1 MMIKSIITLIVTA
14 IAGLVGYLVSDSFR
28 ERLAQRQRDKI
39 ADEVARGDEAAVNA
53 RIGRFRALGPW
64 VLLALVVIVGCAVT
78 RTCYVRE
85 QDKVTALR
93 PGEVYSNATESVEWI
108 VPRAIMTQ
116 LVIAEEKLIMSQ
128 SWGWDPWF
136 KCASARQTGPI
147 YLRVA

>member
-78 RTCYVRE
+78 RICYVRE

-116 LVIAEEKLIMSQ
+116 LVIAEEKL
-128 SWGWDPWF
+128 
-136 KCASARQTGPI
+136 
-147 YLRVA
+147 

>member
-1 MMIKSIITLIVTA
+1 MIKSIITLIVTA

-116 LVIAEEKLIMSQ
+116 LVIANERLQ
-128 SWGWDPWF
+128 
-136 KCASARQTGPI
+136 
-147 YLRVA
+147 

>member
-64 VLLALVVIVGCAVT
+64 VLLALLVIVGCAVT

-93 PGEVYSNATESVEWI
+93 PGEVYSNVTESVEWI

-116 LVIAEEKLIMSQ
+116 LVIAEEKL
-128 SWGWDPWF
+128 
-136 KCASARQTGPI
+136 
-147 YLRVA
+147 

>member
-93 PGEVYSNATESVEWI
+93 PGEVYSNAMESVEWI

-116 LVIAEEKLIMSQ
+116 LVIAEEKL
-128 SWGWDPWF
+128 
-136 KCASARQTGPI
+136 
-147 YLRVA
+147 

>member
-64 VLLALVVIVGCAVT
+64 VLLALLVIVGCAVT

-93 PGEVYSNATESVEWI
+93 PGEVYSNATEAVEWI

-116 LVIAEEKLIMSQ
+116 LVIAEEKL
-128 SWGWDPWF
+128 
-136 KCASARQTGPI
+136 
-147 YLRVA
+147 

>member
-1 MMIKSIITLIVTA
+1 MIKSIITLIVTA

-64 VLLALVVIVGCAVT
+64 VLLALLVIVGCAVT

-85 QDKVTALR
+85 QGKVTALR

-116 LVIAEEKLIMSQ
+116 LVIAEEKL
-128 SWGWDPWF
+128 
-136 KCASARQTGPI
+136 
-147 YLRVA
+147 

>member
-1 MMIKSIITLIVTA
+1 MIKSIITLIVTA
-14 IAGLVGYLVSDSFR
+14 IVGLVGYLVSDSFR

-93 PGEVYSNATESVEWI
+93 PGEVYSNATEAVEWI

-116 LVIAEEKLIMSQ
+116 LVIANERLQ
-128 SWGWDPWF
+128 
-136 KCASARQTGPI
+136 
-147 YLRVA
+147 

>member
-1 MMIKSIITLIVTA
+1 MIKSIITLIVTA
-14 IAGLVGYLVSDSFR
+14 VAGLVGYLVSDSFR

-116 LVIAEEKLIMSQ
+116 LVIASEKL
-128 SWGWDPWF
+128 
-136 KCASARQTGPI
+136 
-147 YLRVA
+147 

>member
-53 RIGRFRALGPW
+53 RIGRFRSLGPW
-64 VLLALVVIVGCAVT
+64 VLLALLVIVGCAVT

-116 LVIAEEKLIMSQ
+116 LVIASEKL
-128 SWGWDPWF
+128 
-136 KCASARQTGPI
+136 
-147 YLRVA
+147 

>member
-64 VLLALVVIVGCAVT
+64 VLLALLVIVGCAVT

-116 LVIAEEKLIMSQ
+116 LVIASEKL
-128 SWGWDPWF
+128 
-136 KCASARQTGPI
+136 
-147 YLRVA
+147 

>member
-1 MMIKSIITLIVTA
+1 MTMIKSIITLIVTA

-53 RIGRFRALGPW
+53 RIGRFRAVGPW
-64 VLLALVVIVGCAVT
+64 VLLALLVIVGCAVT

-116 LVIAEEKLIMSQ
+116 LVIASEKL
-128 SWGWDPWF
+128 
-136 KCASARQTGPI
+136 
-147 YLRVA
+147 

>member
-1 MMIKSIITLIVTA
+1 MIKSIITLIVTA

-39 ADEVARGDEAAVNA
+39 TDEVARGDEAAVNA

-116 LVIAEEKLIMSQ
+116 LVIAEEKL
-128 SWGWDPWF
+128 
-136 KCASARQTGPI
+136 
-147 YLRVA
+147 

>member
-64 VLLALVVIVGCAVT
+64 VLLALLVIVGCAVT

-85 QDKVTALR
+85 QNKVTALR

-116 LVIAEEKLIMSQ
+116 LVIAEEKL
-128 SWGWDPWF
+128 
-136 KCASARQTGPI
+136 
-147 YLRVA
+147 

>member
-14 IAGLVGYLVSDSFR
+14 VAGLVGYLVSDSFR

-85 QDKVTALR
+85 QDKVTALS

-116 LVIAEEKLIMSQ
+116 LVIAEEKL
-128 SWGWDPWF
+128 
-136 KCASARQTGPI
+136 
-147 YLRVA
+147 

>member
-1 MMIKSIITLIVTA
+1 MMLKSIITLIVTA

-116 LVIAEEKLIMSQ
+116 LVIAEEKL
-128 SWGWDPWF
+128 
-136 KCASARQTGPI
+136 
-147 YLRVA
+147 